1 MSDTSPLAPLRQ
13 RLLQFAQ
20 ARDWLQF
27 HSPKNLSCALVVE
40 AGELLEH
47 FQWLTDEESRN
58 LAPAKREAVAAEM
71 ADVFIYL
78 VQLSSAMGVDLV
90 QAAQQ
95 KIDLN
100 EQRYPAD
107 RARGHNKKYDEL

>member
-1 MSDTSPLAPLRQ
+1 MPDPDPLAPLRR

-47 FQWLTDEESRN
+47 FQ
-58 LAPAKREAVAAEM
+58 
-71 ADVFIYL
+71 
-78 VQLSSAMGVDLV
+78 
-90 QAAQQ
+90 
-95 KIDLN
+95 
-100 EQRYPAD
+100 
-107 RARGHNKKYDEL
+107 

>member
-1 MSDTSPLAPLRQ
+1 MPDPNPLAPLRQ

-58 LAPAKREAVAAEM
+58 LTGAKRDAVAAEM

-78 VQLSSAMGVDLV
+78 LQLSNAMDVDLV
-90 QAAQQ
+90 QAAEQ
-95 KIDLN
+95 KIALN
-100 EQRYPAD
+100 EQRYPAE
-107 RARGHNKKYDEL
+107 RARGHNRKYDEL

>member
-1 MSDTSPLAPLRQ
+1 MPDPDPLAPLRR

-27 HSPKNLSCALVVE
+27 HSPKNLSCALLVE

-47 FQWLTDEESRN
+47 FQWLTDEESRH

-78 VQLSSAMGVDLV
+78 VQLSTAMGVDLV

-100 EQRYPAD
+100 EQRYPAE
-107 RARGHNKKYDEL
+107 RARGHNRKYDEL

>member
-1 MSDTSPLAPLRQ
+1 MTQAGPLEPLRQ

-47 FQWLTDEESRN
+47 FQWLGDEDSRS
-58 LAPAKREAVAAEM
+58 LPPAKRETVAAEM

-78 VQLSSAMGVDLV
+78 VQLSTALGVDLV
-90 QAAQQ
+90 QAAER

-100 EQRYPAD
+100 EQRYPAE

>member
-1 MSDTSPLAPLRQ
+1 MPDPDPLASLRQ

-47 FQWLTDEESRN
+47 FQWLTDDESRH
-58 LAPAKREAVAAEM
+58 LAPAKRDAVAAEM

-78 VQLSSAMGVDLV
+78 VQLSTAMGVDLV